1 MLDHSEF
8 NDEFQCDLDGDL
20 KRDHYSTAFPFIIE
34 MTDYKSCMENI
45 DDVFGVFDDNK
56 DGYVSRCEDAQFQY
70 SLGETKEFALKF
82 SAPYTKESF
91 RKICGKRFAY

>member
-1 MLDHSEF
+1 MLEHSEF
-8 NDEFQCDLDGDL
+8 NDDFKCDLDGNL
-20 KRDHYSTAFPFIIE
+20 NSDHYAGFFPAVIE

-45 DDVFGVFDDNK
+45 DTVFGVFDDNK

-70 SLGETKEFALKF
+70 AMGETKEFALKF
-82 SAPYTKESF
+82 SAPFTKESF